1 MINTTVIFKF
11 IKLFMMVEY
20 KNINY
25 NHVIIFFEKENFVSV
40 WWNTEL
46 QKKHSLYNSTNELKA
61 MKR

>member
-1 MINTTVIFKF
+1 MFG
-11 IKLFMMVEY
+11 Y

-25 NHVIIFFEKENFVSV
+25 NPVIIFFGKENFVSV

-46 QKKHSLYNSTNELKA
+46 QKKHNLYNSTNELKT